1 MYRSKG
7 SLLALSVFYKI
18 FGITGV
24 LWTLF
29 FSYFVWF
36 CMAVEPTEDRFI
48 IGFGVVSVIVGIFW
62 IIVCLAEDKLLRNF
76 KEYKKVL
83 SEEEERS
90 ILSLAKKLGVPEEN
104 VQRNLIKMIKRKHLI
119 GVKLDQEKRYII
131 PINAKREEKATP
143 VFQKKPVM
151 FDVTCEYCGA
161 PNTVERGATARCEYC
176 DSVISGRYI

>member
-1 MYRSKG
+1 
-7 SLLALSVFYKI
+7 
-18 FGITGV
+18 
-24 LWTLF
+24 
-29 FSYFVWF
+29 
-36 CMAVEPTEDRFI
+36 
-48 IGFGVVSVIVGIFW
+48 
-62 IIVCLAEDKLLRNF
+62 
-76 KEYKKVL
+76 
-83 SEEEERS
+83 
-90 ILSLAKKLGVPEEN
+90 
-104 VQRNLIKMIKRKHLI
+104 MIKRKHLI